1 MRRLRFRRRASKW
14 SELELQSVI
23 YYGNGNVGFQLDGS
37 IEYAYRDFI
46 RHDHGDERKHFTFDY
61 THAAGQASFWMRLRG
76 SIERANGWREP
87 QRWKGLRLFLRRL
100 WLCGLALKQGTRV
113 GLRG

>member
-1 MRRLRFRRRASKW
+1 
-14 SELELQSVI
+14 
-23 YYGNGNVGFQLDGS
+23 
-37 IEYAYRDFI
+37 
-46 RHDHGDERKHFTFDY
+46 
-61 THAAGQASFWMRLRG
+61 MRLRG